1 MPRLILLT
9 SLLVTCAIS
18 AGAANATLSDPFAI
32 TLAQKSA
39 AALTGGLPVSDVT
52 LGATVISI
60 LGSDSETGTGTF
72 AAKGTSESRVD
83 LSLSGGTRSDVRNL
97 TNGSPGG
104 AWNKNSSTSTA
115 YAQHNCWTDAAW
127 FFPALSSLTQTANPN
142 FIFKYIGQEQHG
154 GVATQHVQVF
164 QIGQKDNGTLQ
175 RLSTTDFYLDPTS
188 SLPLAIASQTHA
200 DSNMNI
206 DIATEVRFANYQTVS
221 GFQVPF
227 HFQRMFSGVV
237 VLDVT
242 VTDVVLNS
250 GLLDSG
256 FTIQ

>member
-1 MPRLILLT
+1 MFRLAVAV
-9 SLLVTCAIS
+9 SLLIS
-18 AGAANATLSDPFAI
+18 AVWAVAQNPPSSDPFAVS
-32 TLAQKSA
+32 LAQKSV
-39 AALTGGLPVSDVT
+39 AALTGGVPVADVT
-52 LGATVISI
+52 LNANVISI
-60 LGSDSETGTGTF
+60 SGSDNESGTGTL

-104 AWNKNSSTSTA
+104 AWNKNSSASTA

-127 FFPALSSLTQTANPN
+127 FFPALSSLTQSANPN
-142 FIFKYIGQEQHG
+142 FVFKYIGQEQHG
-154 GVATQHVQVF
+154 GVSTQHIRVF
-164 QIGQKDNGTLQ
+164 KIGQQDNGTLQ
-175 RLSTTDFYLDPTS
+175 RLSTIDYYLDPNS

-200 DSNMNI
+200 DSDMNI
-206 DIATEVRFANYQTVS
+206 DIATEVRFANYQAVS

-227 HFQRMFSGVV
+227 HFQRMFSGGV

-242 VTDVVLNS
+242 VTNAVFNS
-250 GLLDSG
+250 GLPDSN